1 MYTRAA
7 AWRTLM
13 PSIKLFGGF
22 QLISDGTPPEIKKSR
37 RADSLIAFL
46 AVNLGKKYQRD
57 LLVGT
62 LCVDM
67 AKPSDGFRT
76 VLKFARDALGVSAIT
91 HEPFLYADK
100 TQIWLNAAPDLQV
113 DVAAFNTPSPLPPN
127 LPIEPLAHLA
137 LLYTG
142 PFLEGYEIE
151 EYNMVWVMGERTRL
165 ETRFNQVMKMLVDQ
179 LLQAQRW
186 NEVLDWAEH
195 WLHFAHL
202 PEDAYAALMMAYT
215 GLKDFAKLMETLDR
229 YEREMTE
236 GELPI
241 SDAIIKL
248 HKKLET
254 ELAKTRTVTVDT
266 QAVFAPNRPR
276 PLPHQTTTF
285 VGRQDHLR
293 IIGEELLDPDCR
305 LLSLIGFGGV
315 GKTRLALQAGLQPEI
330 SALFPDGVAFVE
342 MARVKSAESFFAA
355 LADALNF
362 SSYGQ
367 ESLATQIGNYLREK
381 TMLLILDA
389 FEHVLEIDIPNFD
402 VVATLE
408 QQLLI
413 TAPKLKV
420 LATSR
425 RRLRA
430 ADERVIDLEGLD
442 YPGRPGSNEK
452 TASDYD
458 AVRLFL
464 QIARNR
470 KRDFDVPSAL
480 ADVVRICQMVQ
491 GMPLAIA
498 LAAAQIRFFPCKTI
512 VEELT
517 RSLDLLETD
526 DPLAEPR
533 QRTVRAAFDY
543 AWEQLEPNEQAVFR
557 NLAVFP
563 GSFSLDA
570 ARAVTGAQMKVL
582 RSLVDWSLLQLDGT
596 RYQLHDLL
604 RQFGGEKLSESSE
617 LSAYDRFVRFFG
629 EFAQTKQRDYA
640 ALEPEWA
647 NLLAGMRFAHER
659 QQWSA
664 VVGYAQSLSEPWFT
678 RGRFTEMRTGMKWAC
693 EAAETLTEQNSLASL
708 LLQHG
713 RACFEQGA
721 YDEASECIRASQD
734 IYTKM
739 GDTVGIANTH
749 FEAAR
754 IAFERSAFDDTA
766 RLLSVSKQLRQ
777 QVKDEVG
784 VASVLYEEAKV
795 AYVNRDLAL
804 ATNLLNE
811 ALTVQ
816 EQSNNTKALL
826 QTIRL
831 LALALSL
838 TNDGRRAK
846 SYCEQALQLA
856 GVSQDK
862 YEYAVTLYDVAQVSR
877 KVGDLENAR
886 KQAIQS
892 ISQLSLIGDVKT
904 ESHALLLVSYLDEQ
918 LGNYPSALQHA
929 EESLNHYRFL
939 QDRLGELQALM
950 QVGDSLLCLGN
961 KNKAIQA
968 WRSGLDICLE
978 LQHSDERLFHERIKK
993 SIEDAQ

>member
-1 MYTRAA
+1 
-7 AWRTLM
+7 M
-13 PSIKLFGGF
+13 PSIQLFGGF
-22 QLISDGTPPEIKKSR
+22 QLNCDGTPPEIKKSR

-113 DVAAFNTPSPLPPN
+113 DVATFNTPSPLPPN
-127 LPIEPLAHLA
+127 MPIESLAQLA
-137 LLYTG
+137 LLYKG
-142 PFLEGYEIE
+142 PFLEGYEVE

-165 ETRFNQVMKMLVDQ
+165 ETRFNQIMKMLVDQ

-241 SDAIIKL
+241 SDALIKL
-248 HKKLET
+248 HRRLEA
-254 ELAKTRTVTVDT
+254 ELGKSRAVTVDT
-266 QAVFAPNRPR
+266 QAVFTPNRPH
-276 PLPHQTTTF
+276 PLPHQATTF
-285 VGRQDHLR
+285 VGRHDHLR
-293 IIGEELLDPDCR
+293 IIAEELADPHCR

-330 SALFPDGVAFVE
+330 TTRFPDGVAFVE
-342 MARVKSAESFFAA
+342 MARVKSAEGFFAA

-362 SSYGQ
+362 GSYGQ

-381 TMLLILDA
+381 AILLILDA
-389 FEHVLEIDIPNFD
+389 FEHVLEIDIPSFD

-408 QQLLI
+408 QQLL
-413 TAPKLKV
+413 TAAPKLKI

-430 ADERVIDLEGLD
+430 GDERVIDLEGLD
-442 YPGRPGSNEK
+442 YPGRSGGSEK
-452 TASDYD
+452 PIGDYD

-480 ADVVRICQMVQ
+480 SDVVRICQMVQ

-512 VEELT
+512 AEELT
-517 RSLDLLETD
+517 RSLDVLETD

-617 LSAYDRFVRFFG
+617 LDAYDRFVRFFA
-629 EFAQTKQRDYA
+629 EFAQTKQRDYTT
-640 ALEPEWA
+640 LEPEWA

-659 QQWSA
+659 QQWQT

-678 RGRFTEMRTGMKWAC
+678 RGRFTEMRLGMKWAC
-693 EAAETLTEQNSLASL
+693 EAAEALDNPSTLAECYRH
-708 LLQHG
+708 HG
-713 RACFEQGA
+713 RACIEQGG
-721 YDEASECIRASQD
+721 YEEANVYLATSQQLSEKANN
-734 IYTKM
+734 
-739 GDTVGIANTH
+739 VAGIARAK
-749 FEAAR
+749 FDLAR
-754 IAFERSAFDDTA
+754 IAIERANYGVAEQLLADAEQAQTQLNDLSELGQVLYQQAWMRHLNADYAQAEAIALRALQIQANSDDKLGRIRT
-766 RLLSVSKQLRQ
+766 LRQ
-777 QVKDEVG
+777 LAESI
-784 VASVLYEEAKV
+784 SVNGDHA
-795 AYVNRDLAL
+795 RAL
-804 ATNLLNE
+804 KYCE
-811 ALTVQ
+811 D
-816 EQSNNTKALL
+816 
-826 QTIRL
+826 
-831 LALALSL
+831 ALSL
-838 TNDGRRAK
+838 CEEVQDQIELALVLYTLSQICRRTTDFERARQSAK
-846 SYCEQALQLA
+846 QGLALLHAMGNRKSQAHLLLQLGLIEEAQTCYQAALDASQQSLALFQSLQDEWGMVYSLEQAGVALKNLGQIQQAQQVWKDALQLA
-856 GVSQDK
+856 VK
-862 YEYAVTLYDVAQVSR
+862 LRHPYV
-877 KVGDLENAR
+877 DL
-886 KQAIQS
+886 
-892 ISQLSLIGDVKT
+892 LT
-904 ESHALLLVSYLDEQ
+904 SH
-918 LGNYPSALQHA
+918 
-929 EESLNHYRFL
+929 
-939 QDRLGELQALM
+939 
-950 QVGDSLLCLGN
+950 
-961 KNKAIQA
+961 I
-968 WRSGLDICLE
+968 
-978 LQHSDERLFHERIKK
+978 
-993 SIEDAQ
+993 